1 MKKLIIIMVLAAILG
16 GAKAYLDHQLHLKL
30 DKTIATNKIKAEY
43 SKISSSLLG
52 QVIIEDLRLN
62 NFVQIDKVIL
72 SKAYQ
77 FYDKLPESMDLNLE
91 GVQISLDNTNKSVPM
106 LIYVLGY
113 APYYTN
119 LKELSALGYSNLR
132 ADVSLNAKLQNKK
145 LLLSGTVEANKWGN
159 FDILAELNNVSK
171 SSIKRTK
178 LVSSQLKY
186 FNKGLVNKVTDY
198 LANRNKI
205 TSVQLQQNFITKLE
219 NDIKQT
225 DITNNIQQF
234 IKNPQVLTA
243 YLKPK
248 IPISVNNLIMLPLLK
263 FELKITAEQSIRS
276 Q

>member
-1 MKKLIIIMVLAAILG
+1 MVLAAILG